1 MGSREPSPHD
11 VLRLL
16 VARVTGENLK
26 ELAKQL
32 NYTNAHLSVIAGKY
46 RLPEIEQKIRYH
58 ITGQVAQIPP
68 EALMLNTEYDKQLKK
83 IGDEISNLAEDG
95 IGAEIGFDSN
105 LDKMRFLD
113 VAAKGLENVR
123 QSRLKIAM
131 LSDGQKKQSKPPDTK
146 TSYNDLIDDDD
157 DEA

>member
-1 MGSREPSPHD
+1 MAKGEPSPHD
-11 VLRLL
+11 VLKLL
-16 VARVTGENLK
+16 LARVTGENLK

-32 NYTNAHLSVIAGKY
+32 NYTPGHLSALANKY
-46 RLPEIEQKIRYH
+46 RLSEIEQKIRYH

-68 EALMLNTEYDKQLKK
+68 EALALNTEYDKQLKK

-95 IGAEIGFDSN
+95 ISAELGFDSN

-131 LSDGQKKQSKPPDTK
+131 LSEGQKKQAKPNETK
-146 TSYNDLIDDDD
+146 TSFSDLIDDDD
-157 DEA
+157 ED

>member
-1 MGSREPSPHD
+1 MAKGEPSPHD
-11 VLRLL
+11 VLRLF

-26 ELAKQL
+26 DLAKQL
-32 NYTNAHLSVIAGKY
+32 NYTAGHLSALAAKY

-58 ITGQVAQIPP
+58 ITGQIAQIPP
-68 EALMLNTEYDKQLKK
+68 EALALNSKYDQELEK

-95 IGAEIGFDSN
+95 ISAEIGFDSN

-123 QSRLKIAM
+123 QSRIKIAM
-131 LSDGQKKQSKPPDTK
+131 LSDGQKKQTKPTELK
-146 TSYNDLIDDDD
+146 TAYTDLIDDDD

>member
-1 MGSREPSPHD
+1 MAKGEPSPHD
-11 VLRLL
+11 ILRLL
-16 VARVTGENLK
+16 LARVTGENLK

-32 NYTNAHLSVIAGKY
+32 NYTNQHLSALSTKY
-46 RLPEIEQKIRYH
+46 HLPEIEQKIRYH

-68 EALMLNTEYDKQLKK
+68 EALVLNSEYDKQLKK

-95 IGAEIGFDSN
+95 ISAEIGFDSN

-113 VAAKGLENVR
+113 TAAKGLENVR

-131 LSDGQKKQSKPPDTK
+131 LSDGQKKQSKAPETK
-146 TSYNDLIDDDD
+146 TAFADLANDDDD
-157 DEA
+157 